1 MLRNPTTRSPASD
14 LVVIAGAAGGLGAV
28 RTILGGLPEDFSAA
42 VVVLLHDA
50 VWHDGL
56 SGGSNADVSPLPLER
71 AEEGD
76 ILLPGTIYVVPP
88 DMHMNVTAA
97 RTVALVGGGTINHVA
112 SSADPLFASAALS
125 YGERVIA
132 VVLSGEGSDGAAGV
146 RSVLR
151 ESGTVLVQAPDS
163 AQCGEMPRAAIAAGP
178 VDMVA
183 SVEEIVPVLAR
194 LSFAGLHDVEEVSV
208 AR

>member
-1 MLRNPTTRSPASD
+1 MLRKPMTLSPASD
-14 LVVIAGAAGGLGAV
+14 LVLIAGAAGGLGAV
-28 RTILGGLPEDFSAA
+28 RIILSGLPEDFSPA
-42 VVVLLHDA
+42 VVVLLQDA
-50 VWHDGL
+50 VWHEGL
-56 SGGSNADVSPLPLER
+56 LGGSNAGASPLPLER

-76 ILLPGTIYVVPP
+76 VLLPGTIYVVPP

-125 YGERVIA
+125 YGDRLTAI
-132 VVLSGEGSDGAAGV
+132 VLSGEGSDGAAGV

-151 ESGTVLVQAPDS
+151 ESGTVIVQTPDS
-163 AQCGEMPRAAIAAGP
+163 AQYGEMPRAAIAAGP
-178 VDMVA
+178 VDMIM
-183 SVEEIVPVLAR
+183 SVEEILAVLAR
-194 LSFAGLHDVEEVSV
+194 PSFAGLHDGEEVVV